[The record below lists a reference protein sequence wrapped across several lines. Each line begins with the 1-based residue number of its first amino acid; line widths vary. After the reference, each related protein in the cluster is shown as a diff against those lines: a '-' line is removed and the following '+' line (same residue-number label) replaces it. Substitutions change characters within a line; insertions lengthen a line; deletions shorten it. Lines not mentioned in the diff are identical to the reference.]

1 VQGVLVDAIIFMF
14 IPAGALAVAAFFT
27 LDDVAR
33 ILGFTVT
40 ATWPFYEP
48 LLVSM
53 TGGTIG
59 HYIYICSMRVV
70 DNRGANVGMVKVI
83 DH

>member
-33 ILGFTVT
+33 
-40 ATWPFYEP
+40 
-48 LLVSM
+48 
-53 TGGTIG
+53 
-59 HYIYICSMRVV
+59 SMRVV
-70 DNRGANVGMVKVI
+70 DNRGANVGMVKAI